1 MDYEFH
7 NCPNCGHPIEDG
19 LRKLPRDLRKAAA
32 TLGPTEVRYL
42 VDSYYQLQ
50 DFRKAS
56 ANQTRALSVSDEP
69 HATVSF
75 FQAEFGTIES
85 QIKSALDD
93 YSNADYMGQWAR
105 GHYGIGPVIAAG
117 LSAHIDITKA
127 PTVGH
132 IWRFAGLDPT
142 VKWGKGEK
150 RPWNADLKVLCWK
163 IGDSFVKFSGK
174 EDCFYGHLYKQ
185 RKVYEVER
193 DNRVQVVPRGVSV
206 ERDEKDTNTGTFV
219 IDGDAHTCF
228 FIGDQW
234 LYEGNSKAAYETLKV
249 KNIRDKETRRL
260 YESGHLPPGR
270 LDLRARRYAVKLFL
284 SHWHEAAYKHHYKTD
299 PPLPYPI
306 AHLGHAHKIEAPA

>member
-1 MDYEFH
+1 MDYELH
-7 NCPNCGHPIEDG
+7 NCPNCGHPIDDE

-32 TLGPTEVRYL
+32 TLGPAEVRYL

-56 ANQTRALSVSDEP
+56 ANQTRALSKSDEP
-69 HATVSF
+69 HDTVAF
-75 FQAEFGTIES
+75 FQGQFGTVEE
-85 QIKSALDD
+85 QIKKALDD
-93 YSNADYMGQWAR
+93 YSAADPMGAWAR
-105 GHYGIGPVIAAG
+105 QLVGIGPVIAAG

-142 VKWGKGEK
+142 VKWGKGQK

-163 IGDSFVKFSGK
+163 IGDSFVKFSGRD
-174 EDCFYGHLYKQ
+174 DCFYGQIYKQ
-185 RKVYEVER
+185 RKIYELDR
-193 DNRVQVVPRGVSV
+193 DNAVQRVPGGARIS
-206 ERDEKDTNTGTFV
+206 DGTFTL
-219 IDGDAHTCF
+219 DGEAHSAYQLGGTWYY
-228 FIGDQW
+228 G
-234 LYEGNSKAAYETLKV
+234 GNAKAAAETLDT
-249 KNIRDKETRRL
+249 KNIKDKETRKL

-284 SHWHEAAYKHHYKTD
+284 AHWHEEAYRKHHGTE

-306 AHLGHAHKIEAPA
+306 SHLGHAHKIEAPV

>member
-1 MDYEFH
+1 MDYEQH
-7 NCPNCGHPIEDG
+7 ICPHCGHPIDDE

-32 TLGPTEVRYL
+32 TLGPAQVRYL

-56 ANQTRALSVSDEP
+56 ANQVRALSESEEP
-69 HATVSF
+69 HDTVSF
-75 FQAEFGTIES
+75 FQSQFATIED
-85 QIKSALDD
+85 QIKKALDD
-93 YSNADYMGQWAR
+93 YSQADHMGEWAR
-105 GHYGIGPVIAAG
+105 KHVGIGPVIAAG

-142 VKWGKGEK
+142 VKWGKGQK

-163 IGDSFVKFSGK
+163 IGDSFVKFSGRD
-174 EDCFYGHLYKQ
+174 DCFYGQLYKK
-185 RKVYEVER
+185 RKIYELDR
-193 DNRVQVVPRGVSV
+193 DNAVLEVSREIV
-206 ERDEKDTNTGTFV
+206 RDIGSRQYAV
-219 IDGDAHTCF
+219 IDGEEHTVYLLGGGKF
-228 FIGDQW
+228 FRG
-234 LYEGNSKAAYETLKV
+234 GNSKACFETLRD
-249 KNIRDKETRRL
+249 KNIKEKETRAL

-284 SHWHEAAYKHHYKTD
+284 AHWHAESFRTHFGKE

-306 AHLGHAHKIEAPA
+306 AHLGHAHMIESPH